1 MYRKL
6 AICALA
12 ALILVPAAVLAAGSG
27 AGTCRGQGQD
37 AGNLQNCTLMHQ
49 YGFGSGQQIQDG
61 GRDTAGAGQFMYGA
75 RENGSNGAGKQLRA
89 RSCDQSCTGDA
100 SLNRNQTRL
109 RDGSCRKLATA

>member
-12 ALILVPAAVLAAGSG
+12 ALILVPAAVLAAGPG
-27 AGTCRGQGQD
+27 AGACRGLGQD
-37 AGNLQNCTLMHQ
+37 SGNLQNCTLMHQ
-49 YGFGSGQQIQDG
+49 YGFCSGQQIQYG
-61 GRDTAGAGQFMYGA
+61 GQDTAEARQFMYGT
-75 RENGSNGAGKQLRA
+75 REDGRSGAGKQLRT

-109 RDGSCRKLATA
+109 RDGSCRKTATA